1 MWQPEKPE
9 TKRPSSYLSSSDKS
23 IPLSPST
30 QPESTDAIVAFIGKG
45 VEFKGTMSYSGTV
58 RIDGILDGEVH
69 TDGTLLVGE
78 EAVLTAKVSAG
89 TIVCMGRITGDVIAK
104 EKIKL
109 MAPGVLSGGV
119 KTPSLSME
127 EGVQFNGTLE
137 MTEAVKDMSRHTS
150 LHSNDDAD
158 VSPLKRVAA

>member
-1 MWQPEKPE
+1 
-9 TKRPSSYLSSSDKS
+9 
-23 IPLSPST
+23 
-30 QPESTDAIVAFIGKG
+30 
-45 VEFKGTMSYSGTV
+45 
-58 RIDGILDGEVH
+58 
-69 TDGTLLVGE
+69 LVGE